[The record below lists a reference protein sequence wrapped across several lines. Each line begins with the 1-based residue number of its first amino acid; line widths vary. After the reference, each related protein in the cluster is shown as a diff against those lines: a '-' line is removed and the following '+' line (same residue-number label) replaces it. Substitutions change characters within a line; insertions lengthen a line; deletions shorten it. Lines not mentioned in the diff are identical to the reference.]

1 MNLGSKRLILAR
13 DIRSRSWP
21 NISDSHGFWDI
32 WKNNFHWASVVRVWG
47 SWNRKNEST
56 PKMDSPLP
64 SFKIHVVALKVHL
77 LFNWRQIDATVK
89 INLTEKLKRCSQS
102 IFNEGQKS
110 LEGRF
115 LGSLLTTFTVGICPK
130 THRDPWWL
138 TFSLVGLVGHSAN
151 NNNK

>member
-1 MNLGSKRLILAR
+1 MQNHPLGIHSDKI
-13 DIRSRSWP
+13 WP
-21 NISDSHGFWDI
+21 NPNPKYPKICTSQLIPPIYPIGQNIREI
-32 WKNNFHWASVVRVWG
+32 WKITLIGRPY
-47 SWNRKNEST
+47 NEST
-56 PKMDSPLP
+56 SRMDGPLL

-138 TFSLVGLVGHSAN
+138 TFSLVGHSAN
-151 NNNK
+151 INNK